1 MKPAPRKKAAKA
13 AGRKRLLQ
21 KKEKGKSDL
30 RAYAPVVEAV
40 HLVLDANQNE
50 IVLGVHIKKPFLN
63 RPDSIVHS
71 TLKCAGGLK
80 CAAKL

>member
-21 KKEKGKSDL
+21 KKKGKSDL

-40 HLVLDANQNE
+40 HLVLNANQNE

-63 RPDSIVHS
+63 RPDSIVHCI
-71 TLKCAGGLK
+71 LKCAGGLK

>member
-1 MKPAPRKKAAKA
+1 MRPE
-13 AGRKRLLQ
+13 KRPQ
-21 KKEKGKSDL
+21 RRRGESDYFKKEKGKSDL
-30 RAYAPVVEAV
+30 RANAPVVEAV
-40 HLVLDANQNE
+40 HLVLNANQNE

>member
-1 MKPAPRKKAAKA
+1 MKPAPQKKAAKA

-30 RAYAPVVEAV
+30 RANAPVVEAV

-63 RPDSIVHS
+63 RPDSIVHNPLS
-71 TLKCAGGLK
+71 GVR
-80 CAAKL
+80 AA